1 MGVRR
6 QAGALGSAMGHQ
18 RPAEVKATSHPCRT
32 TSAYPVPSKFQGCER
47 APAPCYP
54 SAASWEGDPCHS
66 PPALPTQHRTALEAL
81 GRGDSPGP
89 EPAGSP
95 CPPQLPQASL
105 LSPSTVFKTNK
116 MLELTQFHWV
126 FFPVLIA
133 SRCNL
138 VGRLVSTVS
147 IFVRA
152 SLALGLIS
160 ISEVLGETHFLDF
173 LSPTFTEFWK
183 RW

>member
-1 MGVRR
+1 M
-6 QAGALGSAMGHQ
+6 
-18 RPAEVKATSHPCRT
+18 
-32 TSAYPVPSKFQGCER
+32 
-47 APAPCYP
+47 
-54 SAASWEGDPCHS
+54 SAAALSSCPWPPASWPHPQLRAQILHLPRSLLPLPPSPPPS

-116 MLELTQFHWV
+116 MLELTPFHWV

-152 SLALGLIS
+152 SLALGLN

-173 LSPTFTEFWK
+173 VSPTFTEFWK